1 MSIILALAL
10 AVGGGLAL
18 ALWEWWKDRKWFKE
32 RGL

>member
-10 AVGGGLAL
+10 AVAGGLGITL
-18 ALWEWWKDRKWFKE
+18 YRWWQDRKWFKE